1 MPSKFIRN
9 GNKTVDRMK
18 MMRQTEYLVPH
29 IYAAIACEL
38 WDMGWES
45 EQIQDLFA
53 KSQERWQ
60 DSERNGWDMLQNVAD
75 VTGIDVQ
82 YFKKTGNIV

>member
-9 GNKTVDRMK
+9 GNKTIDRMK
-18 MMRQTEYLVPH
+18 MMRQTEHLVPH

-45 EQIQDLFA
+45 AQIQDLFA
-53 KSQERWQ
+53 KSQERWF

>member
-9 GNKTVDRMK
+9 GNKTIDRMK

-45 EQIQDLFA
+45 ERIQDLFA
-53 KSQERWQ
+53 KSQERWF